1 MVLKARN
8 LGVPI
13 IHAPLVINPQR
24 KKGILAHLT
33 FGKIFTESTQKAEFT
48 EGVYQVGDLVVE
60 GRYAFDAF
68 IGSNLNQILQQK
80 DIENV
85 FLCGFITDQCVKKTL
100 KTALKKGLNAFIVTD
115 CTATFWEFL
124 QKNTEKKYRNRTCTS
139 HDLLCSWS

>member
-1 MVLKARN
+1 M
-8 LGVPI
+8 PI

-139 HDLLCSWS
+139 QDLLCSWS